1 MASVVYSASAL
12 EDLRRLTAF
21 LLENDPP
28 SALATSGLIV
38 EAVDIPAAHPL
49 IGRPIEGCR
58 HRELVIS
65 RGRSG
70 YVALYSYESA
80 RDEVIVHAVRHQRE
94 AGFDE
99 G

>member
-1 MASVVYSASAL
+1 MANIVYSASAL
-12 EDLRRLTAF
+12 DDLRRLAAF

-28 SALATSGLIV
+28 SALATIGLIV
-38 EAVDIPAAHPL
+38 EAVEILAAHPL
-49 IGRPIEGCR
+49 IGRPVESSR

-70 YVALYSYESA
+70 YIALYSYEPT
-80 RDEVIVHAVRHQRE
+80 RDEVTVHAVRHQRE

-99 G
+99 